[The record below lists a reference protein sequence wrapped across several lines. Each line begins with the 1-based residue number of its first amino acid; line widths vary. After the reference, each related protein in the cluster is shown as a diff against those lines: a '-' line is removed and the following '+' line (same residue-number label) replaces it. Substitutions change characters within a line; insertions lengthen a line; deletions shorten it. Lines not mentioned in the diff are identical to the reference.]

1 MLCKTLCNCK
11 RKRSCHARKIRTR
24 STTSN
29 CTIFF
34 YVLSLDTV
42 KYTQTQNLSILGI
55 GPYLNR
61 TNIKSTQED
70 RLLRQNDKKCCDGI
84 GFQMRLE
91 ILSQLFMELCNE
103 LQEHIELNKDKL
115 RMVHSDNI
123 FVYLFSRLFL
133 QWLNNS
139 MERDDINR
147 CEEENWISS
156 NIFQIKN

>member
-11 RKRSCHARKIRTR
+11 RKRSCHARNIRTR

-103 LQEHIELNKDKL
+103 YKK
-115 RMVHSDNI
+115 VHSLKFTIRKQLDLKA
-123 FVYLFSRLFL
+123 FGVELVVSLEFFSAFL
-133 QWLNNS
+133 
-139 MERDDINR
+139 
-147 CEEENWISS
+147 
-156 NIFQIKN
+156 